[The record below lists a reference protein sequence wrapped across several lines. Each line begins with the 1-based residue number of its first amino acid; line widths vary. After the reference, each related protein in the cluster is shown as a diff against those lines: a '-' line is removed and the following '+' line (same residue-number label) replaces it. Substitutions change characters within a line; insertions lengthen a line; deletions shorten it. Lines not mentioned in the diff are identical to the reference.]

1 MAHFKII
8 SICLLVFSF
17 SFSQDKSSYNK
28 NSQLVTEKKIEEYLN
43 KSIEFVNIDLDSALY
58 YANKS
63 HKLLED
69 FPSGPKKFSL
79 YKNLGTIYLA
89 RGNYTTS
96 MEYFF
101 EAKDI
106 TTSALLSEP
115 DNQNYME
122 NHLDILIQLGVA
134 YLHQANYDEAIS
146 YFNEA
151 LLYLDENE
159 IEDQEVV
166 STIKIKIFNNTAVVF
181 LQKQEFDKAL
191 DFYKKARQINAG
203 LGNKTTEASLANNIG
218 ICYLEKKDFD
228 LSLFFFEQSLK
239 IREEL
244 GDKRGIAQ
252 CYNNIGKNHALTN
265 NYPKAKEYFEKALLL
280 GREIGN
286 TESIIHSLQSL
297 TTLYEQ
303 TRDYQEAYETSRE
316 WTHLKDSLFNRETV
330 KRIAQIEMNHKFETQ
345 KELHQLELERK
356 EAEKEKAELT
366 YLIIG
371 GSLFF
376 LLAIAVLL
384 IFLQKSKL
392 KNMHLFREKLE
403 LKNLN
408 TTLEK
413 EKLKEELDFKNREL
427 TTKMMYLLKKNELI
441 QSLSNKLSTLKKT
454 AITANQKVIQ
464 EMVVEI
470 NSKKDKDVWAE
481 FETHFTAVH
490 PDFYTNLN
498 DQFPSL
504 TPNERKLCA
513 FLRLNMNSKEI
524 SAITFQ
530 SINSITVSRTRLRKK
545 LNIIGDDTGL
555 SNFLNNF

>member
-1 MAHFKII
+1 MAFFKII
-8 SICLLVFSF
+8 YISLFVFFLSLV
-17 SFSQDKSSYNK
+17 QEKSSYKQNHP
-28 NSQLVTEKKIEEYLN
+28 LTPEGEIENYLN
-43 KSIEFVNIDLDSALY
+43 KSIHFVKIDLDSALY

-69 FPSGPKKFSL
+69 FPSGSKKFNL
-79 YKNLGTIYLA
+79 YKNLGTIYLE

-106 TTSALLSEP
+106 AASALLLEP
-115 DNQNYME
+115 KNQDYME
-122 NHLDILIQLGVA
+122 NQLDILIQLGVA
-134 YLHQANYDEAIS
+134 YIYQSNYDEAII
-146 YFNEA
+146 YFNDA
-151 LLYLDENE
+151 MLYLDENK
-159 IEDQEVV
+159 IEDQKVV
-166 STIKIKIFNNTAVVF
+166 SSIKIKIYNNTAVVF

-191 DFYKKARQINAG
+191 DYYKKARHINAEI
-203 LGNKTTEASLANNIG
+203 GNQTTEATLANNIG
-218 ICYLEKKDFD
+218 ICYLEKKDYD

-244 GDKRGIAQ
+244 GDKRGVAQ

-265 NYPKAKEYFEKALLL
+265 NYAKAKEYFEKALQL

-286 TESIIHSLQSL
+286 TESIINSLQSL
-297 TTLYEQ
+297 TTLFEKTQ
-303 TRDYQEAYETSRE
+303 NYQEAYETSRE
-316 WTHLKDSLFNRETV
+316 WTQLKDSLFNRETV
-330 KRIAQIEMNHKFETQ
+330 KRIAQIEMNHKFEAQ
-345 KELHQLELERK
+345 KELYQLELKRREV
-356 EAEKEKAELT
+356 EKDKAKLT
-366 YLIIG
+366 YLTIG
-371 GSLFF
+371 GSLVF
-376 LLAIAVLL
+376 LLSIAVLL

-392 KNMHLFREKLE
+392 KNMRLFKEKLE
-403 LKNLN
+403 LKHLN

-413 EKLKEELDFKNREL
+413 EKLKKELDFKNREL
-427 TTKMMYLLKKNELI
+427 TTKMMYLLKKNELM
-441 QSLSNKLSTLKKT
+441 QTLSNKLSTLKKT
-454 AITANQKVIQ
+454 AISANQKAIQ

-490 PDFYTNLN
+490 PDFYAILN
-498 DQFPSL
+498 EQFPNL

-513 FLRLNMNSKEI
+513 FLKLNMNSKEI

-545 LNIIGDDTGL
+545 LNIIGDDTSL
-555 SNFLNNF
+555 SNFLNNI